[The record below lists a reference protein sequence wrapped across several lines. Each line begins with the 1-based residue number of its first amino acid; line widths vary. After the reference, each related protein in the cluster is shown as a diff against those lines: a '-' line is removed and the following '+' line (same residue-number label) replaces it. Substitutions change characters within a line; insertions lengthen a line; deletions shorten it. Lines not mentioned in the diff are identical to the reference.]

1 MHLQYI
7 TITLFLYIIFP
18 VAASHK
24 IVSMQTIIFI
34 NKQMTSQGKPIQLL
48 SNNTHLL
55 YNILQ
60 IQQRDISYVVI
71 RGCHTLTNI
80 TTITCT

>member
-1 MHLQYI
+1 
-7 TITLFLYIIFP
+7 
-18 VAASHK
+18 
-24 IVSMQTIIFI
+24 MQTIGFI
-34 NKQMTSQGKPIQLL
+34 NKQMMSQGKPIQLL

-60 IQQRDISYVVI
+60 IQQGDISYVVI
-71 RGCHTLTNI
+71 RGSHTLTNI